1 MLDDS
6 EILDLYVRRSEE
18 AIIHT
23 AEKYERYCH
32 SIAYNILTSN
42 EESDECVNDT
52 YFRAWN
58 AIPPNIPQR
67 LAAFLGKITRNLALN
82 RYEKRKAA
90 KRGTGQIE
98 LALSELEECVDMQSD
113 VENESNRR
121 LLTEAVNRFLAE
133 QTKEKCEIFVQ
144 RYWYLMSIKQIS
156 EQSGTKENQIK
167 SVLFRMRAELKEHLK
182 KKDLI

>member
-6 EILDLYVRRSEE
+6 EIIELYVNRSED
-18 AIIHT
+18 AISHT
-23 AEKYERYCH
+23 AQKYEKYCH
-32 SIAYNILTSN
+32 SIAYNILNNN

-52 YFRAWN
+52 YFRAWK
-58 AIPPNIPQR
+58 AIPPHLPQK
-67 LAAFLGKITRNLALN
+67 LSAFLGKITRNLALN

-98 LALSELEECVDMQSD
+98 LALSELTECVDMKSD
-113 VENESNRR
+113 VESESNRR
-121 LLTEAVNRFLAE
+121 LITEAINKFLGA
-133 QTKEKCEIFVQ
+133 QTREKSDIFVQ

-156 EQSGTKENQIK
+156 EQSGIKESQIR

>member
-1 MLDDS
+1 MLEDS
-6 EILDLYVRRSEE
+6 EILDMYVRRSEE
-18 AIIHT
+18 AISRT

-32 SIAYNILTSN
+32 CIAYNILSSK

-58 AIPPNIPQR
+58 SIPPNIPKSFS
-67 LAAFLGKITRNLALN
+67 AFLGKITRNLALN

-98 LALSELEECVDMQSD
+98 LALSELKECVDMHSD
-113 VENESNRR
+113 VEDESNRR
-121 LLTEAVNRFLAE
+121 LLTETVNMFLAE

-144 RYWYLMSIKQIS
+144 RYWYLMSIRQIS
-156 EQSGTKENQIK
+156 QQSGIKENQIR
-167 SVLFRMRAELKEHLK
+167 SILFRMRADLKEYLK
-182 KKDLI
+182 KRDLI